1 MRAVG
6 YRQIWQHLDG
16 EFDLAACRERAI
28 HATRQLAK
36 RQITWFRADR
46 DALAVDPFDS
56 GHIARAEQAV
66 ADFLARPEH
75 G

>member
-6 YRQIWQHLDG
+6 YRQVWQHLDG
-16 EFDLAACRERAI
+16 EFDLVECRARAI

-46 DALAVDPFDS
+46 DALAIDPFEQRY
-56 GHIARAEQAV
+56 IAQAESAV
-66 ADFLARPEH
+66 ADFLLF
-75 G
+75 